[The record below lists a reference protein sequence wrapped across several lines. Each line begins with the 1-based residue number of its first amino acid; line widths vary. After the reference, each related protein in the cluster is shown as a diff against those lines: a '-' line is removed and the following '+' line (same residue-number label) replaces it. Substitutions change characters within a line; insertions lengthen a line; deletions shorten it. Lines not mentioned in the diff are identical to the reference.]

1 MQWRAFKSNL
11 DQNLTEIDL
20 AQYQGSAL
28 TSISNYALGYQLL
41 KDSDPRTAADYA
53 DKAIGLLKA
62 GLNDYQKGGW
72 SAFQYLAETTRPR
85 PSYSLTRISSPR
97 RSRYIYQ
104 MWILSP

>member
-72 SAFQYLAETTRPR
+72 SAFQYLARRRLDQDLHTR
-85 PSYSLTRISSPR
+85 
-97 RSRYIYQ
+97 
-104 MWILSP
+104 